1 MTTTMMIS
9 VSRVLAEMEGW
20 EGIGQ
25 EELAALRHQVGT
37 HAIRSSGL
45 WQSSL
50 LVALFFTC
58 GSLFHIDKFEITAR
72 LKETTGIW
80 TPSSLGRRDRQT
92 VDVV

>member
-1 MTTTMMIS
+1 MTSTVMIF

-37 HAIRSSGL
+37 HVIRLSRL
-45 WQSSL
+45 RQS
-50 LVALFFTC
+50 F
-58 GSLFHIDKFEITAR
+58 SLFPGLFSLDKSGINAR

-80 TPSSLGRRDRQT
+80 TPSSLGRRVRQM
-92 VDVV
+92 VEVV

>member
-1 MTTTMMIS
+1 MTTTMMIF

-37 HAIRSSGL
+37 HVIRLSRL
-45 WQSSL
+45 RQS
-50 LVALFFTC
+50 F
-58 GSLFHIDKFEITAR
+58 SLFPGLFSLDKSGINTR

>member
-1 MTTTMMIS
+1 
-9 VSRVLAEMEGW
+9 MEGW

-37 HAIRSSGL
+37 HVIRSSGL
-45 WQSSL
+45 WKSFS

-58 GSLFHIDKFEITAR
+58 ASLFHFDKFAINAR